1 MTRNQKSV
9 VIGSI
14 LGDGYLQKTG
24 KENARLRLEHSLKQ
38 KDYLLWKCEVLK
50 NFFQSKPQYL
60 ERNNLKFGKTYQY
73 IRAQS
78 YSGAEFGKLQRLF
91 YKDNL
96 KVIPDKITTLLKDPR
111 ALAVWFMDD
120 GYFYARDKM
129 AYFYLPPYDPN
140 SLKNLMETLKSNF
153 NLEPVLKKKRRGEL
167 VLVFSVP
174 ETVKLL
180 ILVKNFIIPAM
191 EYKLKILFDPVSTET
206 HKRNNR

>member
-1 MTRNQKSV
+1 MTRDQKSV

-24 KENARLRLEHSLKQ
+24 KENARLRLEHSFKQ
-38 KDYLLWKCEVLK
+38 RDYLLWKWQVLK

-73 IRAQS
+73 VRAQS

-96 KVIPDKITTLLKDPR
+96 KVIPDKIKLLLKDPL

-129 AYFYLPPYDPN
+129 AYLYLPSYDQN

-153 NLEPVLKKKRRGEL
+153 NLEPVLKKKKRGEL
-167 VLVFSVP
+167 VLVFSVS

-180 ILVKNFIIPAM
+180 TLVKNFIVPAM
-191 EYKLKILFDPVSTET
+191 EYKLKILFDPVSTDSNIE
-206 HKRNNR
+206 